1 VSEVVLL
8 NSGGIDS
15 RVSAA
20 ILANIGWDIHS
31 LFLDWNPA
39 SLPGMSLAS
48 AETASLYC
56 VDHTVF
62 EYTLDLTVWLPT
74 LRKKA
79 MPFTS
84 MTSTV
89 IGAQFAYSKGISY
102 VANGSRR
109 ECNRDPEWVRKLSEV
124 INGNSFIEDGINLI
138 FPVLDMTNDEVTARG
153 RELGVDLESTWSCPN
168 DPPCGQC
175 ESCVRREEQGL

>member
-1 VSEVVLL
+1 MSEIVLL

-20 ILANIGWDIHS
+20 MLFDIGWDVHS

-39 SLPGMSLAS
+39 SLPGMANAALA
-48 AETASLYC
+48 TADSYC
-56 VDHTVF
+56 ASHTVF
-62 EYTLDLTVWLPT
+62 KYPADFTVWLPP
-74 LRKKA
+74 LRKRTMSFA
-79 MPFTS
+79 SLAT
-84 MTSTV
+84 TI
-89 IGAQFAYSKGISY
+89 IGIQFAYSEKISY

-109 ECNRDPEWVRKLSEV
+109 ECNRDREWVQKLSDIV
-124 INGNSFIEDGINLI
+124 NGNAFIEDGINLI
-138 FPVLDMTNDEVTARG
+138 FPVLNMNNDEVTARG

-175 ESCVRREEQGL
+175 ESCVRRQEQGL